1 MRGLPFLFRIVYIEK
16 VRDWTVGHSLFL
28 PNEIM
33 LRSHPPPPWDIKQ
46 PIVSMI
52 DKKHG
57 WYSALQISSI
67 L

>member
-16 VRDWTVGHSLFL
+16 VRDWTVGHSLL
-28 PNEIM
+28 LSNEIM
-33 LRSHPPPPWDIKQ
+33 LRSPLPPRDIKQ
-46 PIVSMI
+46 AIVSRI